1 VSLPVASTS
10 PRKIV
15 WSGTRTPSLDYCC
28 VTSDERGWRFSGIL
42 VAKFQINPFGAHYE
56 ILVDKMFKT
65 RKLVVE
71 KMEAGKTTILEVEF
85 RDGVW
90 IVDGK
95 RRTDLSE
102 CKDVDLEASPVT
114 NTLPIRRTSLEIGE
128 RVDLTAAWVR
138 FPSLVV
144 APLEQSYERLG
155 ARKYLY
161 RSASGF
167 AAELEVD
174 DFSLVTRYGDIW
186 TEIV

>member
-1 VSLPVASTS
+1 MPSKKAAVHE
-10 PRKIV
+10 IV

-28 VTSDERGWRFSGIL
+28 VRRENGGWRFSGMIAARL
-42 VAKFQINPFGAHYE
+42 QANRFGAHYE

-65 RKLVVE
+65 KRLTVE
-71 KMEAGKTTILEVEF
+71 KIDAGKATTLEIELQ
-85 RDGVW
+85 DGVW

-95 RRTDLSE
+95 KRTDLGE
-102 CKDVDLEASPVT
+102 CTDVDIEASPVT
-114 NTLPIRRTSLEIGE
+114 NTIPIRRTSLKVGD

-144 APLEQSYERLG
+144 EPLEQSYERLG

-167 AAELEVD
+167 TAELNTN
-174 DFSLVTRYGDIW
+174 DFGLVTRYDDIW
-186 TEIV
+186 REIR